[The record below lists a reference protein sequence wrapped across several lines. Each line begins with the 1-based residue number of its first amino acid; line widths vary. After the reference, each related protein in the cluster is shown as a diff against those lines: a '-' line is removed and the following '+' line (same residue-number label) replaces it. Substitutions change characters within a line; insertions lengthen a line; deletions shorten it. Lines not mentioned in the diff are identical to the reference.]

1 LPLCISGTLPVCDA
15 SFRICIASLHPPF
28 ILRPTKSPGAPIERR
43 SGGPCLKRWP
53 MMECGTTTFTDP
65 DDYRANLPGPAI
77 DLVLTSSERFR
88 ARVTWLKLAQL
99 GVLQVEERAPR
110 IAFLSLPA
118 ASIFVSFPMSGDP
131 PAVWNGVA
139 LRPGQ
144 LVLHG
149 AGDRFHHRIE
159 GVTRWGTAWLPRT
172 ALLAYGRAL
181 LGADLVL
188 PATEI
193 VLAPS
198 SAIARFRRL
207 QAQACRLV
215 QNKPDVASHPEI
227 TRALEQDLVHALVNA
242 IAAHAPRRAPRRAL
256 GDADLRRRHHADTM
270 GRLEQTLASRPGRP
284 PSISELSAAVGA
296 PSRTLRMLCAEFLG
310 MSPLAYA
317 RLRRLNLAR
326 LALMRTNPGEAS
338 VAGVARKF
346 GFSELG
352 RFAASYRAVFGEA
365 PSATLRDAARLLGA
379 ADFGTVR

>member
-1 LPLCISGTLPVCDA
+1 
-15 SFRICIASLHPPF
+15 
-28 ILRPTKSPGAPIERR
+28 
-43 SGGPCLKRWP
+43 
-53 MMECGTTTFTDP
+53 MMGCGTTTFTDP
-65 DDYRANLPGPAI
+65 DDYRASLPGSAI
-77 DLVLTSSERFR
+77 DLVVTGSERFR

-99 GVLQVEERAPR
+99 GVLQVEELAPR
-110 IAFLSLPA
+110 IAFLSLPP
-118 ASIFVSFPMSGDP
+118 ASIFASFPLSGDP

-144 LVLHG
+144 FVLHG
-149 AGDRFHHRIE
+149 AGDHFHQRIA
-159 GVTRWGTAWLPRT
+159 GVTRWGMAWLPST
-172 ALLAYGRAL
+172 TLLAHGRAL

-198 SAIARFRRL
+198 STIARFRRL

-227 TRALEQDLVHALVNA
+227 TRALGQDLVHALVNA
-242 IAAHAPRRAPRRAL
+242 IAVTAPQ
-256 GDADLRRRHHADTM
+256 DADLRRRRHADMM
-270 GRLEQTLASRPGRP
+270 GRLEQALASRSGRP

-296 PSRTLRMLCAEFLG
+296 PERTLRMLCAEFLG

-326 LALMRTNPGEAS
+326 LALMRTGPGGAS
-338 VAGVARKF
+338 VARVARRY

-352 RFAASYRAVFGEA
+352 RFAAAYRAVFGEA
-365 PSATLRDAARLLGA
+365 PSATLRDAARIPGTA
-379 ADFGTVR
+379 ALGTVR